1 MKLLVFTFLVWR
13 PGAHWS
19 SVDINAWFLSH
30 VDPED
35 GALLGVVLGQVLQ
48 NVLESLFGWLT
59 TTINLEH
66 FYH

>member
-1 MKLLVFTFLVWR
+1 MKLLVCTFLVWR

-48 NVLESLFGWLT
+48 NVLESLFSRLAT
-59 TTINLEH
+59 AINLKH
-66 FYH
+66 YH